1 MQPANAVGKRRRRG
15 DWNASSF
22 PSARKIPFPKCW
34 PIFLIF
40 PLSLSL
46 ARLQRSLSVQRF
58 SYISDIFS
66 YDHYSEAREYFAWSY
81 RCVSECVYELRFS
94 MSFHNF
100 RKTERVLFLHILIPE
115 KKRILKLCAHPKEG
129 QKDSS
134 FRVVRSTCA
143 DKESKRRL
151 KLDSWSMTS
160 GNTRRFSSH
169 REKTQSARYFF
180 RGENFGCE
188 IAWIASPRKCLTR
201 VNFGG

>member
-1 MQPANAVGKRRRRG
+1 MHSGRGEDEATGTLRVSLPPGKV
-15 DWNASSF
+15 
-22 PSARKIPFPKCW
+22 PFPKCW

-46 ARLQRSLSVQRF
+46 LQRLPCLFNVPHTF
-58 SYISDIFS
+58 LIIFS

-143 DKESKRRL
+143 DKVSRGVK
-151 KLDSWSMTS
+151 SWIP
-160 GNTRRFSSH
+160 GLWHPEIRVN
-169 REKTQSARYFF
+169 SARTEKKRPKVRDIFSGWKF
-180 RGENFGCE
+180 RMW
-188 IAWIASPRKCLTR
+188 IACIASPKVVWREWILE
-201 VNFGG
+201 VS